1 MRDAFRLFAS
11 FVVFLA
17 TYYFIYWVP
26 FSFFP
31 FLHQN
36 GVAVILSLLC
46 GIGAARYTWQQMGSM
61 PDGLVSTILSG
72 AMIVGAIGFCAGFF
86 GPIVFAPEANQGP
99 LLGIFITGPLGF
111 ILGGVGGLV
120 YWLAVKRNTATEF

>member
-46 GIGAARYTWQQMGSM
+46 AIGAARYTWQQMGSM

-86 GPIVFAPEANQGP
+86 GPIVFAPEANLAGF
-99 LLGIFITGPLGF
+99 LGIVPMHLTTGEVIIGAGA
-111 ILGGVGGLV
+111 GGAGRWFSDGGI
-120 YWLAVKRNTATEF
+120 